1 MSSENRR
8 IRPNALKSEVPPLN
22 RSFGWPGEERV
33 EDETEVPLNIA
44 RHGVETTY
52 RNGEGVPPVPL
63 RQIEKG

>member
-1 MSSENRR
+1 
-8 IRPNALKSEVPPLN
+8 LKSEVPPLN

-52 RNGEGVPPVPL
+52 LNGEGVPPVPL